1 RRFYP
6 LGKITP
12 IGTNTQKKGL
22 EKTLISKP
30 FLHSHT
36 AYLGCLLSTALCC
49 RGFTWQASQIRR
61 ISYSV
66 K

>member
-1 RRFYP
+1 
-6 LGKITP
+6 GKITP

-36 AYLGCLLSTALCC
+36 AYLGCL
-49 RGFTWQASQIRR
+49 RR
-61 ISYSV
+61 IWDAYA
-66 K
+66 KPALLNILFKIINIYRKIALY